1 MSYESPIKV
10 IVERLESKIE
20 NEIENEI
27 FSAVQKVGVHVDK
40 EELIRAL
47 KYDRDQYWKGYHDRD
62 KEIAQCNNEQAEQEE
77 NL

>member
-10 IVERLESKIE
+10 VMGQLETNIE
-20 NEIENEI
+20 DEI
-27 FSAVQKVGVHVDK
+27 FSAVRKVGVYVDK
-40 EELIRAL
+40 EELLRAL

-62 KEIAQCNNEQAEQEE
+62 KEIAEQSEQEE